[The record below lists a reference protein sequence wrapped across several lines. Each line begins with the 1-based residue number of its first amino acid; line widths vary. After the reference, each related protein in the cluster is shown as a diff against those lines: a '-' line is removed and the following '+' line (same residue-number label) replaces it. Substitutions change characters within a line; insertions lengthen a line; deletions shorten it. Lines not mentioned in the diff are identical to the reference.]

1 MNPLTMPAGVGAL
14 APVNQLNTVAQP
26 QEAFVWGKGGQRMTP
41 AEIAIAQE
49 LAAGQMAEGSSYA
62 PIGHVTQG
70 LARVAQGVMGGL
82 KARDARR
89 AGEANAA
96 ESAALLNSL
105 TTGASGSGNRVSVA
119 AALANPYVSDQVRDF
134 AKMEYKRLTPD
145 APTPTEMQ
153 RNYEWLAGSGRT
165 KEAEQY
171 LQGRVD
177 PEIMIPMPGGPYVGP
192 RSQMSSTIEGP
203 AASTPAG
210 AVAPPVAAAMGSD
223 GPSRFADINGAGQMI
238 QSMGAQGFL
247 GWQQKHGTPVM
258 VNSPEEMAALPVGT
272 KVVSPDGREGV
283 KR

>member
-1 MNPLTMPAGVGAL
+1 MNPLLMPAGAI
-14 APVNQLNTVAQP
+14 APINQMQTAAQP
-26 QEAFVWGKGGQRMTP
+26 FIWAQGGKRMTP
-41 AEIAIAQE
+41 AEIAAQQE
-49 LAAGQMAEGSSYA
+49 MAAGQMAEGSSYA

-70 LARVAQGVMGGL
+70 LARLSQGILGGL
-82 KARDARR
+82 TARKAGKA
-89 AGEANAA
+89 AEANAA
-96 ESAALLNSL
+96 ESDAVVQALIKGPS
-105 TTGASGSGNRVSVA
+105 SSGNRASIVA
-119 AALANPYVSDQVRDF
+119 LLANPYLSDEVRDF

-153 RNYEWLAGSGRT
+153 RNYEWLAKSGRA

-192 RSQMSSTIEGP
+192 RSQMSATIEGP
-203 AASTPAG
+203 GPSQPPG

-223 GPSRFADINGAGQMI
+223 GPSRFADISGAGQMI

-272 KVVSPDGREGV
+272 KVVSPDGRTGV
-283 KR
+283 KK